1 MKELLINCFNDTLNT
16 SNSILS
22 AETTNAIN
30 SNKVYRE
37 KFISDNREDKY
48 SAEIEVIVNTSFDAA
63 KQYSKL
69 GKVAVLNFANPHFP
83 GGGVKNGAKAQEE
96 CLCRSSNL
104 FPCLNAKNVYDDYYL
119 YNRNIKNRFF
129 SDRLIYTKNVTVFK
143 DDSDVPQLMPQSEW
157 FQVDVITCAAPYIA
171 NRKYTNKTVL
181 KELFKSRIKNIFESA
196 IDNYVDVLVLGA
208 FGCGAFKNPPAVVA
222 KAFHEV
228 IEEDNYKNCFKHILF
243 AIKRGKNHNADAF
256 MKEFDI
262 PGLTK
267 NCPDFV
273 LPKIKL
279 PNGDTINSVE
289 VGTHKA
295 YTYIDSDDI
304 KECIADG
311 DDFFVRDSLF
321 ECDYERQC
329 KFIRWQYHN
338 KYFNKQFSILGDSI
352 STLAGYNP
360 KGYKVFFD
368 ESNGEKASVH
378 DMNDTWWGKVIDF
391 FGGELLVN
399 NSWSGSRVTGK
410 SATLFPSGCSNERTS
425 YLHMNGVKPNVII
438 IYFGFNDWANG
449 VALDDT
455 HVFEESL
462 DYSYFARAYNKMLE
476 NVTSNYPNAEIW
488 CCTLNTTY
496 MSTNQ
501 RFKFPYMHGGIHIE
515 EYNREIKQA
524 ANNYNCKIADL
535 YKYNTPYDT
544 IDGSHP
550 NADGMN
556 TLATLVI
563 KEMATDEA
571 KGFMNC

>member
-1 MKELLINCFNDTLNT
+1 MNEILVKCFNDTLNV
-16 SNSILS
+16 SNSMLLS
-22 AETTNAIN
+22 ETINAIN
-30 SNKVYRE
+30 SNKIYKENFVAGKKNE
-37 KFISDNREDKY
+37 KQAYKDIFNYLSVESNK
-48 SAEIEVIVNTSFDAA
+48 SFNAA
-63 KQYSKL
+63 KQYSQL

-83 GGGVKNGAKAQEE
+83 GGGVKNGAMAQEE

-104 FPCLNAKNVYDDYYL
+104 YLCLNAKNVYEDYYL

-143 DDSDVPQLMPQSEW
+143 DDSDVPQLMPKSDW

-181 KELFKSRIKNIFESA
+181 KKLFKSRIKNIFESA
-196 IDNYVDVLVLGA
+196 IDNDVDVLVLGA
-208 FGCGAFKNPPAVVA
+208 FGCGAFKNPPKIVA

-228 IEEDNYKNCFKHILF
+228 IDENNYSKYFKKIVF
-243 AIKRGKNHNADAF
+243 AIKSNYSSNSNYYAF
-256 MKEFDI
+256 HKEFFGEYETVVLEFPPLPLIEPLRSKCDES
-262 PGLTK
+262 
-267 NCPDFV
+267 NDFM
-273 LPKIKL
+273 
-279 PNGDTINSVE
+279 
-289 VGTHKA
+289 
-295 YTYIDSDDI
+295 
-304 KECIADG
+304 
-311 DDFFVRDSLF
+311 
-321 ECDYERQC
+321 DYQEW
-329 KFIRWQYHN
+329 KYNN
-338 KYFNKQFSILGDSI
+338 KYHGKQFSILGDSI

-360 KGYKVFFD
+360 KGYKVFY
-368 ESNGEKASVH
+368 NGENCEKSGVKE
-378 DMNDTWWGKVIDF
+378 MENTWWGKVIDF

-399 NSWSGSRVTGK
+399 NSWSGSCVT
-410 SATLFPSGCSNERTS
+410 SSNATLFPSGCSDERTS
-425 YLHMNGVKPNVII
+425 CLHINGVKPDVII
-438 IYFGFNDWANG
+438 IYLGFNDWANG
-449 VALDDT
+449 VVLDGT
-455 HVFEESL
+455 HFLEESL
-462 DYSYFARAYNKMLE
+462 DLSYFVCAYNKMLE

-524 ANNYNCKIADL
+524 ANYYNCKIADL

-544 IDGSHP
+544 IDSSHP

-563 KEMATDEA
+563 KEMAPNEA

>member
-48 SAEIEVIVNTSFDAA
+48 SAEIEVIVNASFDAA

-515 EYNREIKQA
+515 EYNREIKQS

-544 IDGSHP
+544 IDGLHP

>member
-1 MKELLINCFNDTLNT
+1 MKELLIDCFNDTLNI

-30 SNKVYRE
+30 SNKVYKE

-48 SAEIEVIVNTSFDAA
+48 SAEIEVRENTSFNVA
-63 KQYSKL
+63 KQYSQF

-83 GGGVKNGAKAQEE
+83 GGGVKNGAMAQEE

-104 FPCLNAKNVYDDYYL
+104 YLCLNAKNVYEDYYL

-129 SDRLIYTKNVTVFK
+129 SDRLIYTKNVIVFK
-143 DDSDVPQLMPQSEW
+143 DDSDVPLLMPQSKW
-157 FQVDVITCAAPYIA
+157 FNVDVITCAAPYIA
-171 NRKYTNKTVL
+171 NRKYTNKTAL

-196 IDNYVDVLVLGA
+196 IDNDVDVLVLGA

-228 IEEDNYKNCFKHILF
+228 IEEYNYKNCFKHILF
-243 AIKRGKNHNADAF
+243 AIKRGKNHNADTF
-256 MKEFDI
+256 SKEFDV
-262 PGLTK
+262 PGLTI

-279 PNGDTINSVE
+279 PNGNIINSVE

-304 KECIADG
+304 KECIANG
-311 DDFFVRDSLF
+311 DDFDRDSLF
-321 ECDYERQC
+321 ECDYEKQC
-329 KFIRWQYHN
+329 EFIRWQYHN

-368 ESNGEKASVH
+368 ESNGEKANIH

-399 NSWSGSRVTGK
+399 NSWSGSRATVSST
-410 SATLFPSGCSNERTS
+410 TLFPSGCSDERTS
-425 YLHMNGVKPNVII
+425 YLHINGVKPDVII
-438 IYFGFNDWANG
+438 IYLGFNDWANG
-449 VALDDT
+449 VVIDGT
-455 HVFEESL
+455 HFLEESL
-462 DYSYFARAYNKMLE
+462 DLSYFLCAYNKMLE
-476 NVTSNYPNAEIW
+476 KVTSNYPNAEIW

-501 RFKFPYMHGGIHIE
+501 RFNFPYMHGGIHIE